1 MSREEALKVIE
12 SVLAQGRT
20 VLVEYEAKQVLKA
33 YGLPVPN
40 EKLAKTLDEALK
52 YAEEIGYPVAL
63 KLMSPQILHKSDA
76 KVVMLNIK
84 NPEELKQKWKEIL
97 ENARK
102 YRPDAE
108 ILGVLVA
115 PMLRPGREVIIG
127 VVEDPQFGHAIMFG
141 LGGIFVEVLKDVTFR
156 IIPITERD
164 ARKMITE
171 IKGYPILAG
180 VRGEEPADIDAI
192 VDMLLKVSKLVEDLE
207 DYIKEMDLNP
217 VFVYEKGKGAVV
229 VDARMILK
237 APQRKEEEIS
247 SEYRERCA

>member
-1 MSREEALKVIE
+1 MKEEALKIIE
-12 SVLAQGRT
+12 DVLAQGRKS
-20 VLVEYEAKQVLKA
+20 LVEFEAKEILKA

-40 EKLAKTLDEALK
+40 EKLAKTLEEALR
-52 YAEEIGYPVAL
+52 YAEEIGYPVVL

-76 KVVMLNIK
+76 KVVLLNIK
-84 NPEELKQKWKEIL
+84 NPEELKEKWEEIH

-115 PMLRPGREVIIG
+115 PMLKVGREIIIG
-127 VVEDPQFGHAIMFG
+127 VTEDPQFGHALMFG

-156 IIPITERD
+156 IIPVEEKD
-164 ARKMITE
+164 AWKMLRE

-180 VRGEEPADIDAI
+180 ARGEPPADMKAI
-192 VDMLLKVSKLVEDLE
+192 VDLMLKVSKLIDDLR

-217 VFVYEKGKGAVV
+217 VFVYPEGEGAVI
-229 VDARMILK
+229 VDARIILK
-237 APQRKEEEIS
+237 
-247 SEYRERCA
+247 